1 AGLDPAAFVVWV
13 VAAERPAG
21 ATPVAYL
28 QPDGLVRHD
37 TVAVFRA
44 VGGERASRYERV
56 AHRLAMWGELPGIPP
71 AALGPM
77 LRHELEHARRWEQS
91 GTVFYEADELLR
103 ARAGAAGYARLPTE
117 REANAAAGAYARRM
131 LSGGELAELPELGEL
146 LRANAPAD
154 VVGETLALLGEAVHA
169 GPASVAAGGADGPLV
184 E

>member
-77 LRHELEHARRWEQS
+77 LRHELERPRRRRRLRPTADGARGERGGRGVRTAHAVRRRARGARRGS
-91 GTVFYEADELLR
+91 GAW
-103 ARAGAAGYARLPTE
+103 
-117 REANAAAGAYARRM
+117 
-131 LSGGELAELPELGEL
+131 
-146 LRANAPAD
+146 
-154 VVGETLALLGEAVHA
+154 
-169 GPASVAAGGADGPLV
+169 
-184 E
+184 